1 VLDFFIVS
9 LLSSDP
15 RTGSGKKTHV
25 SLPSFRM
32 ASVSIQAFM
41 WAAVVVLDSGQSFK
55 INDDLFGPGNLSCL
69 EH

>member
-1 VLDFFIVS
+1 
-9 LLSSDP
+9 LSSDP
-15 RTGSGKKTHV
+15 RTGSGKKTRV